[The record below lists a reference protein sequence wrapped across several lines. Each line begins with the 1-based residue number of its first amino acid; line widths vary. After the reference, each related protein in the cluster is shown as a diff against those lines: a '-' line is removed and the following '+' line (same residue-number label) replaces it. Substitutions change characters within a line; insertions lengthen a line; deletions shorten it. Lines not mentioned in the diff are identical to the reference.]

1 MKRHLSALFL
11 LLLFAAVVAAAYEYR
26 TGMEKQPPI
35 TFNRTEKKIVLKPK
49 VALQETTVSQDQKD
63 SEATEDSGESEN
75 PQDAKDT
82 ADTKNPQD
90 VKDEQ
95 KSEAAQ
101 DMSDQ
106 QDDRTAVDLI
116 IFAGQSNMSGY
127 GGDATQIPELL
138 EGAGGEF
145 RAVSDPTCLYTIVE
159 PFGYYENTEVMNDFH
174 MKRGSLVTAFV
185 NAYYE
190 KTGVPVVAVSA
201 SKGGMSS
208 SYWAS
213 DAVCE
218 EVVNR
223 YRTAY
228 EWLNGN
234 GYRVRFKYLVFLQGE
249 NNVIEKIPTEQYQSD
264 IYKFSQALYQ
274 EGLDKFFLIRIGGE
288 KQNPD
293 AFNDLIALQTE
304 LCRNNPNFVLAS
316 TVLSA
321 YTGKDMVDEYH
332 YTQQVL
338 NDVGDDAG
346 SNVGEFSNTWIEPSM
361 YDYKYGTT
369 YEPMRY

>member
-11 LLLFAAVVAAAYEYR
+11 LLLFVAVAAATYGYR
-26 TGMEKQPPI
+26 TEKQPP
-35 TFNRTEKKIVLKPK
+35 TAFNQPEKKIVLKPK
-49 VALQETTVSQDQKD
+49 VALQETTVSQEQKD
-63 SEATEDSGESEN
+63 SEDTEDSGKPQN
-75 PQDAKDT
+75 PQHVKD
-82 ADTKNPQD
+82 
-90 VKDEQ
+90 DEQ
-95 KSEAAQ
+95 KPEAAQ
-101 DMSDQ
+101 DMPEQ

-127 GGDATQIPELL
+127 GGDATQIPPLQ

-159 PFGYYENTEVMNDFH
+159 PFGYYENNEVMNDFH
-174 MKRGSLVTAFV
+174 MKRGSLVTSFV

-208 SYWAS
+208 AYWAS
-213 DAVCE
+213 DAVCA
-218 EVVNR
+218 EVVKR

-264 IYKFSQALYQ
+264 LYKFSETLYR

-293 AFNDLIALQTE
+293 AFQDLVALQTE

-346 SNVGEFSNTWIEPSM
+346 NNVGEFSNTWIEPSM

-369 YEPMRY
+369 YEPVRY